1 MHPESVY
8 IWLTIPI
15 VLLIIYIF
23 SALRRKRKCV
33 CKKYEKYTYNENQ
46 PTVGKIGSGSINA
59 LYLQPYNDFKR
70 APFEN
75 YNNLYYHNSKENPEY
90 NDTFKGV

>member
-1 MHPESVY
+1 MHPESIY
-8 IWLTIPI
+8 IWLTIPMI
-15 VLLIIYIF
+15 LLIIYIF
-23 SALRRKRKCV
+23 SSARRKRKCM

-46 PTVGKIGSGSINA
+46 PTVGITGNA

-75 YNNLYYHNSKENPEY
+75 YNNLYYHKSKENPEY